1 MIKSFKFF
9 VVLVAAF
16 SLNFG
21 VVELAEAKRLGG
33 GGSFGSK
40 FSQNNAIK
48 KKSDNKAQ
56 AAAPSKAQTKN
67 AALKKDLASKGGMMG
82 LLGGLALG
90 GILGAMFFGGA
101 FEGINFLDI
110 ALLALVGFL
119 IYKFLFAKR
128 GSPQTAR
135 PAVAGGGHY
144 EEANNTDIS
153 AYRQTPPDSDFGSE
167 RTSPHAVPEEHT
179 LAVDDLRGPIPKG
192 FDQDAFLTGAKSC
205 YERLQAAWDAG
216 ELADLRE
223 FTSDH
228 VFAVLQE
235 QHRAKPQASHTEIL
249 SLDAE
254 LLKVEELGS
263 KSEATV
269 LFKAHLRE
277 NGVEASVTEVWHF
290 TRPST
295 SIKPTWFV
303 DGIQQVED

>member
-1 MIKSFKFF
+1 MAKSFKFF

-16 SLNFG
+16 SLNLG
-21 VVELAEAKRLGG
+21 IVELAEAKRLGG

-40 FSQNNAIK
+40 FSQNSAIK
-48 KKSDNKAQ
+48 KKSDNKTQ

-110 ALLALVGFL
+110 ALLALIGFL
-119 IYKFLFAKR
+119 VYKFLFAKR

-144 EEANNTDIS
+144 EEAANTNGS
-153 AYRQTPPDSDFGSE
+153 AYRHPNNDFENESV
-167 RTSPHAVPEEHT
+167 TPHAISDKYIPSI
-179 LAVDDLRGPIPKG
+179 DDLRGPIPKG
-192 FDQDAFLTGAKSC
+192 FDQSAFLTGAKSC
-205 YERLQAAWDAG
+205 YKRLQAAWDAG

-223 FTSDH
+223 FTTDH
-228 VFAVLQE
+228 VFAILQE
-235 QHRAKPQASHTEIL
+235 QHRAKSQASHTEIL

-263 KSEATV
+263 KSEASV

-277 NGVEASVTEVWHF
+277 NGVETSIAEIWHF
-290 TRPST
+290 TKPNT